1 MATTYHLLAKPINKN
16 LMTLNF
22 DFPVTGDILKDEI
35 INFQVNYKLFKYF
48 FYFNFW
54 NIKKHV
60 VIGSKD
66 MMINIDLVNE
76 RGNPDLFV
84 KRCNYLK
91 SSEVC

>member
-1 MATTYHLLAKPINKN
+1 
-16 LMTLNF
+16 MTLNF

-35 INFQVNYKLFKYF
+35 INF
-48 FYFNFW
+48 
-54 NIKKHV
+54 KHV
-60 VIGSKD
+60 VTGSKD